1 MRLWRAK
8 KDAFDASRLVW
19 LFGAPRTGSTWLSE
33 MFSEAG
39 FEVWKEPLVGELF
52 GHLYYR
58 RSSETQRTRSKHFI
72 LGAHRDTWLSS
83 VRSLVL
89 EGVAARFSGDAFVL
103 AKEPNG
109 SIGAPLLSEALPDSR
124 LICLVRDP
132 RDVVASALASGRD
145 GGWREKARNRR
156 GAAPETD
163 LSAEKWAGI
172 VTQQMGNAV
181 VAYHSHA
188 GPKSLVRYEDLRTD
202 PLAQMSRLH
211 AELGIT
217 AQEVAIERAVEKCS
231 WEAIPE
237 ENKGPD
243 KFYRKA
249 TPGSWR
255 EDLTSEEAQV
265 VESATAPLL
274 REFYS

>member
-1 MRLWRAK
+1 
-8 KDAFDASRLVW
+8 
-19 LFGAPRTGSTWLSE
+19 

-58 RSSETQRTRSKHFI
+58 RASETQRTRSRHFI
-72 LGAHRDTWLSS
+72 LGAHRETWLSS

-132 RDVVASALASGRD
+132 RDVVASVLVSGRE
-145 GGWREKARNRR
+145 GGWREKARRRR

-163 LSAEKWAGI
+163 LTAEKWAAI

-181 VAYHSHA
+181 AAYHSHT
-188 GPKSLVRYEDLRTD
+188 GPKVLVRYEDLRAD

-211 AELGIT
+211 AGLGIP
-217 AQEVAIERAVEKCS
+217 AEEIVLERAVEKCS
-231 WEAIPE
+231 WEAIPQE
-237 ENKGPD
+237 KKGPGE
-243 KFYRKA
+243 FYRKA
-249 TPGSWR
+249 TPGSWN
-255 EDLTSEEAQV
+255 EDLNPEE
-265 VESATAPLL
+265 VETVERITAPLL
-274 REFYS
+274 GEFYAGP